1 MNYLILSDRIFMKKI
16 VLTFLILLS
25 ASFFAYA
32 QNVEVKGVGTIQYE
46 GGMFSNDPSDSD
58 KKNVLES
65 AKVSAWKNYVAAASG
80 AKQKML
86 MNNVGANAASIEK
99 FITGYQV
106 IDQKVDPNLKTY
118 TVLVRVGFN
127 SGLVDQFLESETVG
141 SAPSSSSASRSK
153 DSLFSFL
160 FMSRKATSIRQFDA
174 RKTQIQEASTSA
186 STDDNGGVTARS
198 TKTTG
203 GSTMRKEDDVSYAV
217 TSSQDMDSAMGEV
230 LNTANIEYAGYDD
243 IVANCRAPAVSQFK
257 NEFVSNDELAP
268 QTRSRII
275 NAARECGVKYF
286 AYGTLDVG
294 VSDVDTVTGNRRVF
308 VSARSQL
315 WDISKALPRK
325 IGSVGPVQYSGL
337 GPDQSVAS
345 RNALQNA
352 AKETARSLVDQ
363 LNAKGIR

>member
-1 MNYLILSDRIFMKKI
+1 MKRFL
-16 VLTFLILLS
+16 LTFLLLLS
-25 ASFFAYA
+25 ASFYAYA

-46 GGMFSNDPSDSD
+46 GGMFSKDPSDSD

-65 AKVSAWKNYVAAASG
+65 AKVSAWKNYVASANG

-99 FITGYQV
+99 FITGYQI

-141 SAPSSSSASRSK
+141 AGASSTSASRSK

-186 STDDNGGVTARS
+186 SADDNGGVTARS

-203 GSTMRKEDDVSYAV
+203 GSTMRKEDDVNYAV

-268 QTRSRII
+268 QTRS
-275 NAARECGVKYF
+275 KD
-286 AYGTLDVG
+286 L
-294 VSDVDTVTGNRRVF
+294 
-308 VSARSQL
+308 
-315 WDISKALPRK
+315 KALLELLR
-325 IGSVGPVQYSGL
+325 
-337 GPDQSVAS
+337 
-345 RNALQNA
+345 
-352 AKETARSLVDQ
+352 
-363 LNAKGIR
+363 